1 MPGPVRFDSLS
12 AWLDWQLT
20 LHPQP
25 IEPGLERVARVARRS
40 GWSPPRCPVITIGG
54 TNGKGSCVALAD
66 AILRE
71 EGYRTATFTSPH
83 LVDYAERIRLQGH
96 PVSAASLVAAFERI
110 ADALGPDTL
119 TFFEFNTLAALLIF
133 DSAGPDAVILEVGMG
148 GRLDAVN
155 IVDADVAVVVSLG
168 IDHAEWLGADLETIA
183 REKAGI
189 FRAGR
194 PAVFGGDEAPPGS
207 LIEAAHAEG
216 ALLRLRGRDFREIP
230 RPDGRW
236 DLILGTG
243 IAAERLTDLPAPA
256 LAGTAQLG
264 NSATTIA
271 ALRELRPRLP
281 VTRDA
286 IVRGL
291 ERVTLP
297 GRFERIADRELE
309 WVLDVAHNPA
319 AARVL
324 AASLR
329 ATRGRGRT
337 IAVCGMLADK
347 DVPAVVAELHG
358 CVDTWIA
365 AATEGPRGLDDTE
378 LARRAR
384 VVDVDMHPGGTVAEA
399 MRLARGRARA
409 GDRIVV
415 FGSFHT
421 VGPALDELARAG
433 LAARHA

>member
-1 MPGPVRFDSLS
+1 M
-12 AWLDWQLT
+12 
-20 LHPQP
+20 
-25 IEPGLERVARVARRS
+25 
-40 GWSPPRCPVITIGG
+40 
-54 TNGKGSCVALAD
+54 
-66 AILRE
+66 
-71 EGYRTATFTSPH
+71 
-83 LVDYAERIRLQGH
+83 
-96 PVSAASLVAAFERI
+96 SAASLVAAFERI

-133 DSAGPDAVILEVGMG
+133 DSAGPDAIILEVGMG

-207 LIEAAHAEG
+207 LIEAAHAAG

-230 RPDGRW
+230 RPGGRW
-236 DLILGTG
+236 DLLLGTG
-243 IAAERLTDLPAPA
+243 IAAERLTDLPVPA

-281 VTRDA
+281 VTREA

-347 DVPAVVAELHG
+347 DVPAVVAELRG

-365 AATEGPRGLDDTE
+365 AATEGPRGLEDTE
-378 LARRAR
+378 LVRRAR
-384 VVDVDMHPGGTVAEA
+384 VIDVDMHPGGTVAEA
-399 MRLARGRARA
+399 MRFARSRARA

-421 VGPALDELARAG
+421 VGPALEELARAG

>member
-1 MPGPVRFDSLS
+1 MPAPVRFDSLG

-243 IAAERLTDLPAPA
+243 IAAERLADLPVPA

-271 ALRELRPRLP
+271 ALRELRPQLP

-347 DVPAVVAELHG
+347 DVPAVVAELRG

-399 MRLARGRARA
+399 MRFARSRARA

-421 VGPALDELARAG
+421 VGPALEELARAG

>member
-1 MPGPVRFDSLS
+1 
-12 AWLDWQLT
+12 
-20 LHPQP
+20 
-25 IEPGLERVARVARRS
+25 
-40 GWSPPRCPVITIGG
+40 
-54 TNGKGSCVALAD
+54 
-66 AILRE
+66 
-71 EGYRTATFTSPH
+71 
-83 LVDYAERIRLQGH
+83 
-96 PVSAASLVAAFERI
+96 VSFERI

-133 DSAGPDAVILEVGMG
+133 ETAEPDAVILEVGMG

-168 IDHAEWLGADLETIA
+168 IDHAEWLGADIETIA

-230 RPDGRW
+230 RPGGRW

-243 IAAERLTDLPAPA
+243 ITAERPAGLPVPAP
-256 LAGTAQLG
+256 AGTAQLG

-297 GRFERIADRELE
+297 RRFDR
-309 WVLDVAHNPA
+309 DAH
-319 AARVL
+319 R
-324 AASLR
+324 
-329 ATRGRGRT
+329 
-337 IAVCGMLADK
+337 
-347 DVPAVVAELHG
+347 E
-358 CVDTWIA
+358 
-365 AATEGPRGLDDTE
+365 
-378 LARRAR
+378 
-384 VVDVDMHPGGTVAEA
+384 PGG
-399 MRLARGRARA
+399 
-409 GDRIVV
+409 
-415 FGSFHT
+415 
-421 VGPALDELARAG
+421 
-433 LAARHA
+433 

>member
-1 MPGPVRFDSLS
+1 MPGPVRFDSLG

-40 GWSPPRCPVITIGG
+40 GWSPPRCPVITVGG

-66 AILRE
+66 VILRE
-71 EGYRTATFTSPH
+71 QGYRTATFTSPH
-83 LVDYAERIRLQGH
+83 LVDYAERIRLQEH

-207 LIEAAHAEG
+207 LIEAARAAG

-230 RPDGRW
+230 RPGGRW
-236 DLILGTG
+236 DLLLGTG
-243 IAAERLTDLPAPA
+243 IAAERLTDLPVPA

-281 VTRDA
+281 VTREA

-347 DVPAVVAELHG
+347 DVPAVVAELRG

-365 AATEGPRGLDDTE
+365 AATDGPRGLEDTE
-378 LARRAR
+378 LVRRAR
-384 VVDVDMHPGGTVAEA
+384 VSDVDMHPGGTVAEA
-399 MRLARGRARA
+399 MRFARSRARA

-421 VGPALDELARAG
+421 VGPALEELARAG

>member
-1 MPGPVRFDSLS
+1 MPRRMRFDGLD
-12 AWLDWQLT
+12 AWLDWQLG

-25 IEPGLERVARVARRS
+25 IEPGLERVERVARRT
-40 GWSPPRCPVITIGG
+40 GWSPPDCPVITIGG

-66 AILRE
+66 SILRAG
-71 EGYRTATFTSPH
+71 GYRTGTFTSPH
-83 LVDYAERIRLQGH
+83 LVSYVERIRLQGQA
-96 PVSAASLVAAFERI
+96 VSAASLVVSFERI

-133 DSAGPDAVILEVGMG
+133 ETAEPDAIVLEVGMG

-168 IDHAEWLGADLETIA
+168 IDHAEWLGADLESIA

-194 PAVFGGDEAPPGS
+194 PAVYGGEEPPPDS

-216 ALLRLRGRDFREIP
+216 ALLRIRGRDFREV
-230 RPDGRW
+230 RRATGRW
-236 DLILGTG
+236 DLVLGKQE
-243 IAAERLTDLPAPA
+243 AAERLADLPAPA
-256 LAGTAQLG
+256 LAGIAQIG
-264 NSATTIA
+264 NAATTITA
-271 ALRELRPRLP
+271 IRELQSRLP
-281 VTRDA
+281 LTVDA
-286 IVRGL
+286 IARGL
-291 ERVTLP
+291 ERVALP
-297 GRFERIADRELE
+297 GRFERIADRDVE
-309 WVLDVAHNPA
+309 WILDVAHNPA

-329 ATRGRGRT
+329 ATQGRGRT

-347 DVPAVVAELHG
+347 DVPAVLAELRG

-384 VVDVDMHPGGTVAEA
+384 VVEVDMHPGGTVAEA
-399 MRLARGRARA
+399 MRFARSRAGA

-421 VGPALDELARAG
+421 VGPALEELARAG

>member
-1 MPGPVRFDSLS
+1 MPGPVRFDSLG

-40 GWSPPRCPVITIGG
+40 GWSPPRCPVITVGG

-66 AILRE
+66 VILRE

-194 PAVFGGDEAPPGS
+194 GRLWRRQAPPGS
-207 LIEAAHAEG
+207 LIEPPTPRCTAQ
-216 ALLRLRGRDFREIP
+216 LRGVTSVKIP
-230 RPDGRW
+230 RPTT
-236 DLILGTG
+236 LGPDTRNG
-243 IAAERLTDLPAPA
+243 DRSRRLAEPAVPA

-264 NSATTIA
+264 NSATTI
-271 ALRELRPRLP
+271 P
-281 VTRDA
+281 
-286 IVRGL
+286 
-291 ERVTLP
+291 
-297 GRFERIADRELE
+297 
-309 WVLDVAHNPA
+309 H
-319 AARVL
+319 
-324 AASLR
+324 
-329 ATRGRGRT
+329 
-337 IAVCGMLADK
+337 
-347 DVPAVVAELHG
+347 
-358 CVDTWIA
+358 
-365 AATEGPRGLDDTE
+365 
-378 LARRAR
+378 
-384 VVDVDMHPGGTVAEA
+384 
-399 MRLARGRARA
+399 
-409 GDRIVV
+409 
-415 FGSFHT
+415 
-421 VGPALDELARAG
+421 
-433 LAARHA
+433 

>member
-1 MPGPVRFDSLS
+1 MPGPVRFDSLG

-40 GWSPPRCPVITIGG
+40 GWSPPSCPVITIGG

-71 EGYRTATFTSPH
+71 GGYRTATFTSPH

-168 IDHAEWLGADLETIA
+168 IDHAEWLGADIETIA

-230 RPDGRW
+230 RPGGRW

-243 IAAERLTDLPAPA
+243 ITAERLADLPVPA

-281 VTRDA
+281 SPVMRSCAGSSASRCLVDS
-286 IVRGL
+286 RGS
-291 ERVTLP
+291 P
-297 GRFERIADRELE
+297 IAN
-309 WVLDVAHNPA
+309 W
-319 AARVL
+319 
-324 AASLR
+324 SGCS
-329 ATRGRGRT
+329 TSRT
-337 IAVCGMLADK
+337 IRPRRVCWPQACAPREVAAGPPLSAGCWPTKTSGGWWRSCADASTHGSRRRPRVREVSTTPSSPGAHVLSK
-347 DVPAVVAELHG
+347 SICIPVVRLRRRCASHAVVPVQETASSSSAPFTPS
-358 CVDTWIA
+358 V
-365 AATEGPRGLDDTE
+365 PRSKSSHVQ
-378 LARRAR
+378 ASP
-384 VVDVDMHPGGTVAEA
+384 PGTQ
-399 MRLARGRARA
+399 
-409 GDRIVV
+409 
-415 FGSFHT
+415 
-421 VGPALDELARAG
+421 
-433 LAARHA
+433 

>member
-1 MPGPVRFDSLS
+1 MPRRMRFDGLD
-12 AWLDWQLT
+12 AWLDWQLG

-25 IEPGLERVARVARRS
+25 IEPGLERVERVARRT
-40 GWSPPRCPVITIGG
+40 GWSPPDCPVITIGG

-66 AILRE
+66 SILRAG
-71 EGYRTATFTSPH
+71 GYRTGTFTSPH
-83 LVDYAERIRLQGH
+83 LVSYVERIRLQGQA
-96 PVSAASLVAAFERI
+96 VSAASLVVSFERI

-133 DSAGPDAVILEVGMG
+133 ETAEPDAIVLEVGMG

-168 IDHAEWLGADLETIA
+168 IDHAEWLGADLESIA

-194 PAVFGGDEAPPGS
+194 PAVYGGEEPPPDS

-216 ALLRLRGRDFREIP
+216 ALLRIRGRDFREVQRAP
-230 RPDGRW
+230 GRW
-236 DLILGTG
+236 DLLLGKQE
-243 IAAERLTDLPAPA
+243 AAEKLANLPAPA
-256 LAGTAQLG
+256 LAGTAQIG
-264 NSATTIA
+264 NAATTITA
-271 ALRELRPRLP
+271 IRELQARLP
-281 VTRDA
+281 LTIDA
-286 IVRGL
+286 IARGL
-291 ERVTLP
+291 ERVALP
-297 GRFERIADRELE
+297 GRFERIADRDVE
-309 WVLDVAHNPA
+309 WILDVAHNPA

-347 DVPAVVAELHG
+347 DVPGVLAELRG

-365 AATEGPRGLDDTE
+365 ATTEGPRGLDGIE
-378 LARRAR
+378 LARRAST
-384 VVDVDMHPGGTVAEA
+384 VNLDLHPGGGIGEA
-399 MRLARGRARA
+399 MHFARSRVRE

-421 VGPALDELARAG
+421 VGPALEELARAG
-433 LAARHA
+433 VVAAHG

>member
-83 LVDYAERIRLQGH
+83 LVDYAERIRLRGH

-230 RPDGRW
+230 RPGGRW

-243 IAAERLTDLPAPA
+243 IAAERLADLPVPA

-337 IAVCGMLADK
+337 TAVCGMLADK
-347 DVPAVVAELHG
+347 DVPAVVAELRG

-365 AATEGPRGLDDTE
+365 ASTEGPRGLDDTE

-384 VVDVDMHPGGTVAEA
+384 FVEVDMHPGGTVAEA
-399 MRLARGRARA
+399 MRFARSRAGA

-421 VGPALDELARAG
+421 VGPALEELARAG

>member
-421 VGPALDELARAG
+421 VGPALEELARAG

>member
-1 MPGPVRFDSLS
+1 MPGRVRFDSLD

-25 IEPGLERVARVARRS
+25 IEPGLERVERVARRS

-66 AILRE
+66 AILRAG
-71 EGYRTATFTSPH
+71 GYRTGTFTSPH
-83 LVDYAERIRLQGH
+83 LVDYAERIRLQGQ
-96 PVSAASLVAAFERI
+96 PVSAASLVAAFERT

-133 DSAGPDAVILEVGMG
+133 ETAEPDAVILEVGMG

-168 IDHAEWLGADLETIA
+168 IDHAEWLGPNLETIA

-194 PAVFGGDEAPPGS
+194 AAVFGGDEPPPSS

-216 ALLRLRGRDFREIP
+216 ALLRLRGRDFREIL
-230 RPDGRW
+230 RSGGRW
-236 DLILGTG
+236 DLMLETG
-243 IAAERLTDLPAPA
+243 SATERLADLPVPA
-256 LAGTAQLG
+256 LTGTAQLG

-271 ALRELRPRLP
+271 ALKELRSRLP
-281 VTRDA
+281 LTRDA

-291 ERVTLP
+291 ERVALP
-297 GRFERIADRELE
+297 GRFERIVDRGLE

-329 ATRGRGRT
+329 ATQGRGRT

-347 DVPAVVAELHG
+347 DVPAVVAELRG
-358 CVDTWIA
+358 CVDTWV
-365 AATEGPRGLDDTE
+365 AATTDGPRGLDDTE
-378 LARRAR
+378 LARRASD
-384 VVDVDMHPGGTVAEA
+384 VDVDMHPGGTVEDA

-421 VGPALDELARAG
+421 VGPALEELARAG
-433 LAARHA
+433 LATRHG